1 MGGGKGRIELGAFVI
16 LRFPRTSVDTARI
29 DIVPILITFCRTN
42 RVPMVGDADVVMR
55 EASTAPVAG
64 QDGPVVC
71 FRPQSVPVDDRV
83 DLILASDIRVGAA
96 TASSASTSI
105 IRAL

>member
-16 LRFPRTSVDTARI
+16 IRFPRTSVDTTRI
-29 DIVPILITFCRTN
+29 DIVPILITFCRTD
-42 RVPMVGDADVVMR
+42 RVPMAGDIEHKDVVMR

-71 FRPQSVPVDDRV
+71 FRSQ
-83 DLILASDIRVGAA
+83 
-96 TASSASTSI
+96 SSA
-105 IRAL
+105 RR